1 MSDEFYKRGN
11 KKQRLII
18 NKVNPDLFKADLVV
32 DLDEIIDTVGVQLI
46 GVIPDDDA
54 VIIATSKG
62 EPLPSSS
69 LAFKAFDAISKRI
82 KGEDVPL
89 SFKVLLQ

>member
-46 GVIPDDDA
+46 GVIPDDDE

-62 EPLPSSS
+62 RQLPSTS

-82 KGEDVPL
+82 QGDDVPL
-89 SFKVLLQ
+89 SFKVLLS

>member
-1 MSDEFYKRGN
+1 MLLS
-11 KKQRLII
+11 II